1 VPYHGLSKLSYPFH
15 DRTIT
20 VTQCIWIREGSR
32 SLAKTQLGSWQETGF
47 EEIGALMTVNTSSFL
62 EPARVVGVHP

>member
-20 VTQCIWIREGSR
+20 VTQCICINEGSS
-32 SLAKTQLGSWQETGF
+32 SLAKTL
-47 EEIGALMTVNTSSFL
+47 IGN
-62 EPARVVGVHP
+62 